1 METTQEAIIT
11 RSIKVLDR
19 RIKSKEEIL
28 NANPIGEL
36 IQLRIDFQAMLKK
49 HNSDWK
55 SKELRD
61 FVEVAA
67 EKENKLKAL
76 AEKQQNTCELISEL
90 VKLREEMSNLKRE
103 LYYIEM
109 RRQRGL

>member
-1 METTQEAIIT
+1 METTQEAIIK

-19 RIKSKEEIL
+19 KIKSKEEIL

-36 IQLRIDFQAMLKK
+36 IQLRIDFQDMLKK

-67 EKENKLKAL
+67 KKEEKLKAL

-90 VKLREEMSNLKRE
+90 VKLKEEVSNLQRE
-103 LYYIEM
+103 LYYMEIRKE
-109 RRQRGL
+109 RGL